1 MYYRRPA
8 PHTQG
13 MQGAMDT
20 FRTTIRWGSFVFLF
34 LSFATT
40 SLLFHGPVSGTIQA
54 VFSSKMFLSIL
65 EQAGR

>member
-1 MYYRRPA
+1 
-8 PHTQG
+8 
-13 MQGAMDT
+13 MQGALDT

-40 SLLFHGPVSGTIQA
+40 SLLLYGPVSRTIHA
-54 VFSSKMFLSIL
+54 VFSSKTFLSIL